1 VFRLAPTHLGWGT
14 QRQFTRRS
22 RTPRGRNADTIFLTG
37 MRITASIVYFTKD
50 CYQHSIVENM
60 SCIKRRSKWPA
71 IHRLYMSC
79 RKRMQRLS
87 NEPPNTNTALQ
98 TAENACTVQQSSGR
112 LCQTMQEISLSTTQH
127 EFIIQILE
135 IPKGCEIVYVLTYSK
150 KPSLTKGLCSV
161 IQDYKARHCHQLPLT
176 QSDPSSNF
184 ACYMF

>member
-1 VFRLAPTHLGWGT
+1 MVLPSQANICIYYLSYRDENYNISYMPWQSNRVFTSTTLQKNT
-14 QRQFTRRS
+14 
-22 RTPRGRNADTIFLTG
+22 
-37 MRITASIVYFTKD
+37 
-50 CYQHSIVENM
+50 

-79 RKRMQRLS
+79 RKRMQRQS
-87 NEPPNTNTALQ
+87 NEPPSTNTALQ

-112 LCQTMQEISLSTTQH
+112 LCQMMQEISLSTTQH

-135 IPKGCEIVYVLTYSK
+135 SPKGCEIVYVLTYSK